1 MANLA
6 GADEFAGAG
15 DRIVARNPVRFVDKQ
30 YTADG
35 GARCGARCCAHPPDR
50 TRQLVREAQNRIER
64 MRIGIIGAGAI
75 GASLGALLV
84 RGGHEVGFAAR
95 GEHLAAIRERG
106 LRLSGAF
113 GEFTV
118 RVEAAET
125 LAPGAELIV
134 VATKAHDARAAIR
147 EHRAAIDGQR
157 LLIVQNGLDGIVVG
171 TEEAPECEIVG
182 GLAVYAAS
190 YLNAGHIAVTTGGT
204 LYVGGTGGAGG
215 TDGAGST
222 GGTGGAVDAVRADI
236 AVAAEVPAREL
247 AALFGAVLPT
257 VYSSNF
263 VGAQWTKLM
272 LNQINALPAIT
283 GLSVQETVANDRL
296 RLILTASMREAVGVA
311 AARGIR
317 FATLQGLSDTL
328 LRVFASMPLW
338 IGQAMPRLM
347 SARIGSVPNPG
358 STLQSIRR
366 GRLTEIDYLNGALV
380 RAAEAIGVAAP
391 VNAALVTLVH
401 EVERTTVFL
410 SAGEVAERITV

>member
-95 GEHLAAIRERG
+95 GEHL
-106 LRLSGAF
+106 
-113 GEFTV
+113 
-118 RVEAAET
+118 
-125 LAPGAELIV
+125 
-134 VATKAHDARAAIR
+134 AAIR